1 MRGINRNESVKK
13 GRGKNAING
22 KSKIL
27 LWNRGIRKGFS
38 LRNCWNVFNVLFY
51 GCNRTGSRRRK
62 TIGQFSV
69 SVKRE
74 KLTALDE
81 KLKEKGQTKTEW
93 LNEKIDEEIRK

>member
-1 MRGINRNESVKK
+1 MLPD
-13 GRGKNAING
+13 
-22 KSKIL
+22 KSRADYFKE
-27 LWNRGIRKGFS
+27 
-38 LRNCWNVFNVLFY
+38 
-51 GCNRTGSRRRK
+51 RRK

-81 KLKEKGQTKTEW
+81 KLKEEGQTKTEW